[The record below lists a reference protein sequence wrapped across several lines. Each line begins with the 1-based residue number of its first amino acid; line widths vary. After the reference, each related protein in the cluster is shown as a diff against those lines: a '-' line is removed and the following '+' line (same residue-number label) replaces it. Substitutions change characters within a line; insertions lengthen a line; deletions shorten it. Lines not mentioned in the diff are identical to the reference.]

1 MAIADTA
8 PYVVGPADERLLN
21 RVREIADAY
30 HRPQRPL
37 HLQALL
43 QLPRIADRWG
53 NAARSAADALLSELA
68 EELPRRDEW
77 TIPELPQS
85 PRALTFCEVAP
96 ETTAF
101 VTQRF
106 HYLRSPRR
114 DARGYGLFTGAGTL
128 VALCTSSPLDVPR
141 LTDMLERDGRN
152 PSNARVLSRVFAFEG
167 APKNS
172 ISYLLAR
179 AGERE
184 RRFDVR
190 DYLTYVN
197 PNLGFSGTSYKAS
210 GWSLLGDE
218 PGTTYR
224 YLDGRYIT
232 DRQLTTLFGKH
243 DDRAYRAL
251 LGNRFRVS
259 EMPLAPLLVFHRRL
273 DATEA

>member
-1 MAIADTA
+1 MAIAGSEA
-8 PYVVGPADERLLN
+8 YVVAPADESLLN

-30 HRPQRPL
+30 RRPQRPL
-37 HLQALL
+37 HLQALM
-43 QLPRIADRWG
+43 QLPRIADKWG
-53 NAARSAADALLSELA
+53 HAARSAADALLSELA
-68 EELPRRDEW
+68 EELPGRDEL
-77 TIPELPQS
+77 TIPDRLQS
-85 PRALTFCEVAP
+85 PRELVFCDVAP

-114 DARGYGLFTGAGTL
+114 DARGYGLFTSAGRL
-128 VALCTSSPLDVPR
+128 VALCTSSPLDVPS
-141 LTDMLERDGRN
+141 LTDMLERHGRN

-167 APKNS
+167 TPKNS

-197 PNLGFSGTSYKAS
+197 PNLGFSGASYKAS
-210 GWSLLGDE
+210 GWSVLGDE

-224 YLDGRYIT
+224 YLDGRYVT
-232 DRQLTTLFGKH
+232 DRQLAVLFGKH
-243 DDRAYRAL
+243 DDLVYRAL
-251 LGNRFRVS
+251 LGRRFGVS

-273 DATEA
+273 DPIDG